1 MHICAYEKNP
11 HCQHLVSRAA
21 ASWISCRLL
30 EVTPSQV
37 GLRSVRRRRQIS
49 DELLLFDPQ
58 LSLSTAYKLFFIFHD
73 VSWFMQPFIQC
84 LYKKTLHLPLRL
96 PHGSPP
102 SPWKTCKILLKLG
115 CRQASSPNQ
124 KFWEQSH
131 CWKCNIG
138 VTASPKEQSLTNTSW
153 IWETPVR
160 QGRGPRTHQITK
172 A

>member
-1 MHICAYEKNP
+1 MPEPELIFVTNITNYNCGEKIFMWRKIKPKKYICGEK
-11 HCQHLVSRAA
+11 
-21 ASWISCRLL
+21 W
-30 EVTPSQV
+30 
-37 GLRSVRRRRQIS
+37 QIWG
-49 DELLLFDPQ
+49 LLFDPQ
-58 LSLSTAYKLFFIFHD
+58 LFLSTAYKLFLIFND

-84 LYKKTLHLPLRL
+84 LDTKTLHLPLRL

-102 SPWKTCKILLKLG
+102 SPWKTCKILLKLR

>member
-1 MHICAYEKNP
+1 MFKMKGRPPVGSVPALNP
-11 HCQHLVSRAA
+11 RRDKLAWSQSGIVDKSA
-21 ASWISCRLL
+21 ISC
-30 EVTPSQV
+30 S
-37 GLRSVRRRRQIS
+37 
-49 DELLLFDPQ
+49 
-58 LSLSTAYKLFFIFHD
+58 SLIQSFPCPSTAYKLFLIFND

-84 LYKKTLHLPLRL
+84 LDTKTLHLPLCL

-138 VTASPKEQSLTNTSW
+138 VTASLKEQSLTNTSW

-160 QGRGPRTHQITK
+160 QGRSPMTHQITK
-172 A
+172 T